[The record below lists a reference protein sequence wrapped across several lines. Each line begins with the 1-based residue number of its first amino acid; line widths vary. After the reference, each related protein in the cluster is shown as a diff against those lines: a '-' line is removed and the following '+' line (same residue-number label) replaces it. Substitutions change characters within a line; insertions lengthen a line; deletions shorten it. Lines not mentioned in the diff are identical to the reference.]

1 MSGDEEGLQHVGGTR
16 DIPYLEGRTVTV
28 GGIAV
33 AVFRTEPGF
42 AAIGAVCPHRGGP
55 LADGIVSERC
65 VTCPL
70 HNWRI
75 DLYTGQAVAGG
86 EGAVEVYEL
95 VEREGELYLRLSED
109 GVPVPRGGESLRA
122 VA

>member
-1 MSGDEEGLQHVGGTR
+1 MRRDDEGLRWVGGAG

-28 GGIAV
+28 GGVAV
-33 AVFRTEPGF
+33 AVFHTESGF

-70 HNWRI
+70 HSRRV
-75 DLYTGQAVAGG
+75 DLYTGEVVAGG
-86 EGAVEVYEL
+86 EGAVHVYEL
-95 VEREGELYLRLSED
+95 VERDGELYLRVSAD
-109 GVPVPRGGESLRA
+109 GSPVVAGESLRA
-122 VA
+122 AA